1 MPRSIIGP
9 KIRDRRQTLGITQ
22 STLASRVSISA
33 SYLNLIESNKRNIA
47 GALLSRI
54 AEALD
59 MQVEQLDG
67 AAEHRLLSD
76 LGEIA
81 GEPMLAE
88 LGLDPRSAGDVA
100 GRHAGWARALIQL
113 HRSWRDRD
121 QAVSALSDRLS
132 QDPFLGDAVH
142 SMLTRVAA
150 IRSSAEILETV
161 EDLQPAELDRF
172 VAIIGNESGQ
182 LADVAQALA
191 AFFEKANSGPR
202 PIMPV
207 EEVDDFLLE
216 RNNHFPALEEIALD
230 FRAAAGIEDDCGE
243 ATLVAYLR
251 QAHGVE
257 VVTRAAADV
266 SENAAAPLADFGA
279 GQRTFTIVDSAPNT
293 TRRHELARLATDL
306 YSKGEAVAVQI
317 AAATMLST
325 EAARRRTRR
334 VLSSYLAEAALLPYT
349 AFRDAAIA
357 ARYDIDV
364 LCQRFDA
371 SYEQVCHRL
380 VTLRRPGAEGVPFGL
395 VRVDTAGYVT
405 KRYPLTRLLLPR
417 YGNACPIWALY
428 GAFQTPG
435 AIVRQLAEFPTG
447 DRFMFIA
454 RTVEKPRPS
463 FAMPRR
469 LLSVMLACDSLH
481 ADRIV
486 YGDGLDLASTAP
498 AVPVGANC
506 RLCLRRKCS
515 YREQDP
521 IIDA

>member
-1 MPRSIIGP
+1 MPRTFLGP
-9 KIRDRRQTLGITQ
+9 KIRDRRQALGITQ
-22 STLASRVSISA
+22 STLATRAGISA

-54 AEALD
+54 AHALD
-59 MQVEQLDG
+59 LQAEDLDG
-67 AAEHRLLSD
+67 AAEQRLLSD

-88 LGLDPRSAGDVA
+88 LTLDPRSAAEVA
-100 GRHAGWARALIQL
+100 GRHAGWARALVQL

-121 QAVSALSDRLS
+121 QAVGALSDRLS

-150 IRSSAEILETV
+150 IRSSAEILETI
-161 EDLQPAELDRF
+161 EDLQPAERHRF
-172 VAIIGNESGQ
+172 IAIIGNESGQ

-202 PIMPV
+202 PIVPV

-216 RNNHFPALEEIALD
+216 RNNFFPALEGVAAA
-230 FRAAAGIEDDCGE
+230 FRAAAGVEGQCSE
-243 ATLVAYLR
+243 ALLVAYLR
-251 QAHGVE
+251 DAHDVA
-257 VVTRAAADV
+257 VVTRASTDI
-266 SENAAAPLADFGA
+266 SEVAPPAAAHYDVEG
-279 GQRTFTIVDSAPNT
+279 RTLWIGDATPGT
-293 TRRHELARLATDL
+293 TRRHELARLATHL
-306 YSKGEAVAVQI
+306 YSNGEAVDAEI
-317 AAATMLST
+317 ATASLLST

-334 VLSSYLAEAALLPYT
+334 VLSSYLAEAALLPY
-349 AFRDAAIA
+349 AEFRDAALA
-357 ARYDIDV
+357 ARYDIDH
-364 LCQRFDA
+364 LCQRFA
-371 SYEQVCHRL
+371 SSYEQVCHRL

-395 VRVDTAGYVT
+395 VRVDAAGYVT
-405 KRYPLTRLLLPR
+405 KRYPLARLLLPR
-417 YGNACPIWALY
+417 YGNACPLWALY

-435 AIVRQLAEFPTG
+435 AIVRQIAEFPTG

-469 LLSVMLACDSLH
+469 LLSVMLACDALH
-481 ADRIV
+481 ADQTV
-486 YGDGLDLASTAP
+486 YGDGIDLASTAP